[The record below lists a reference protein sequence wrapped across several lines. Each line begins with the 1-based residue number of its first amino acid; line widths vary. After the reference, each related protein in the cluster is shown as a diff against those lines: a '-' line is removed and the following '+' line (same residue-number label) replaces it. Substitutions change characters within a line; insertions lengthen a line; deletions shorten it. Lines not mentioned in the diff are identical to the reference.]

1 MLSTLTLADGRTLEH
16 LDAGSPDGIP
26 LIFFHGTPSTGGQGA
41 VVAEAA
47 RAHGVRL
54 IAPSRPGYGVSTM
67 SPPGLARTADDTLEL
82 ADQLGIG
89 RFALLGSSGGGPF
102 ALAMAAAVPDRVSAI
117 AVLASPGNYAE
128 VKPEVLGDD
137 DRRALDLAAAG
148 QFEDALEVMN
158 TVADA
163 DLQGLRGLSAEEF
176 SGAMAKMGPP
186 GGGWLNR
193 HPELL
198 QLFEDDFRRAI
209 TTSDGMSR
217 DNLSWL
223 REWDFD
229 PASVSIRVQLVYGES
244 DRMAEVAHGEWLR
257 DHLSDSELRVIPG
270 DHGAVAFGAA
280 EPFFA
285 TLATS

>member
-1 MLSTLTLADGRTLEH
+1 MAK
-16 LDAGSPDGIP
+16 
-26 LIFFHGTPSTGGQGA
+26 
-41 VVAEAA
+41 AA
-47 RAHGVRL
+47 MSHGVRL

-67 SPPGLARTADDTLEL
+67 SPPGLARTAVDTLEL

-89 RFALLGSSGGGPF
+89 PFALLGSSGGGPF
-102 ALAMAAAVPDRVSAI
+102 ALAMAAAAPDRVSAI

-148 QFEDALEVMN
+148 QFEDAMELMN

-176 SGAMAKMGPP
+176 SRAIAKMGPP

-229 PASVSIRVQLVYGES
+229 PAAVSIRVQLVYGES
-244 DRMAEVAHGEWLR
+244 DPMAEVAHGEWLR
-257 DHLSDSELRVIPG
+257 DHLSDSKLRVISG
-270 DHGAVAFGAA
+270 DHGAVALGAA

-285 TLATS
+285 TLATT

>member
-1 MLSTLTLADGRTLEH
+1 MTLADGRTLEH
-16 LDAGSPDGIP
+16 LEAGTPDGIP
-26 LIFFHGTPSTGGQGA
+26 VIFFHGTPSTGGQGA
-41 VVAEAA
+41 VLAEVA
-47 RAHGVRL
+47 RARGVRL

-67 SPPGLARTADDTLEL
+67 NPPGLARTAEDMLQL

-102 ALAMAAAVPDRVSAI
+102 ALAMAAAAPDRVSAI
-117 AVLASPGNYAE
+117 AVLASPGSYAE

-148 QFEDALEVMN
+148 QFEEALEVMN

-163 DLQGLRGLSAEEF
+163 DLQRLRGLSAEEF
-176 SGAMAKMGPP
+176 SEALAKMGPP
-186 GGGWLNR
+186 GGGWLDR

-257 DHLSDSELRVIPG
+257 DHLPNSELRVISG

-285 TLATS
+285 TLATK